1 MAASAMTICTLGAFA
16 VLAGVAVYEALV
28 RAFAPLPRVAVRGDA
43 RREGERA
50 RAIGRDALVRLLGV
64 ASETLERLVPSARS
78 DADECRSR
86 LSRAGVSLQP
96 EAWRCLR
103 VLAAVFGT
111 CTAACVSLACGL
123 FPSAAGIA
131 FAAFGLAAGWLGPRA
146 ALWAAERNRRRA
158 IEASLPDAMELLG
171 IAVAAGSP
179 LEQCFKE
186 VAASVEGPLSE
197 ELSLVDQEVNLLGHG
212 REKALEHL
220 ARRCR
225 SQDVS
230 AFVAQLIQ
238 AVSQGSSIAEGLA
251 SQAALSREVAQA
263 SALERI
269 RKMPTK
275 LDVVL
280 SVCFLPPTVALVVV
294 PTVVSLLSF
303 LNDTMA

>member
-1 MAASAMTICTLGAFA
+1 MAGAARGALG
-16 VLAGVAVYEALV
+16 
-28 RAFAPLPRVAVRGDA
+28 
-43 RREGERA
+43 RRKE
-50 RAIGRDALVRLLGV
+50 
-64 ASETLERLVPSARS
+64 P
-78 DADECRSR
+78 
-86 LSRAGVSLQP
+86 P
-96 EAWRCLR
+96 
-103 VLAAVFGT
+103 
-111 CTAACVSLACGL
+111 
-123 FPSAAGIA
+123 
-131 FAAFGLAAGWLGPRA
+131 
-146 ALWAAERNRRRA
+146 RA